1 MTGPVSNPIES
12 TSLTSIMN
20 LKSCNQ
26 SHESQVPRFNLK
38 KRTACSDPERASLTT
53 VSSALLSGL
62 FADAANAN
70 TQDICRV
77 SVVDEDP
84 RSDADNSVKKSR
96 LSPSRSIARCGKSF
110 KILDESLALSP
121 ERNQRSKTPNPLTED
136 SRSRDSLNFQL
147 HCVSNLS
154 SPNPYRDAADHT
166 GVTNRTEIIFPH
178 LPATVSNSSCGTLT
192 RSVSDLQ
199 KSLDENTQKETYGW
213 FVEMDE
219 YDDKP
224 DPYDATSTVPQSKS
238 GDLAFMA
245 ATAPK
250 AENHDAEVEWAKAA
264 DTVDDVLGDFF

>member
-1 MTGPVSNPIES
+1 MTDQSSQPIES
-12 TSLTSIMN
+12 TSLNSIIN
-20 LKSCNQ
+20 LKSFDL
-26 SHESQVPRFNLK
+26 SHDSQVPRFNLK
-38 KRTACSDPERASLTT
+38 KRTACSDPERVSLTT

-70 TQDICRV
+70 TQDPCRV

-96 LSPSRSIARCGKSF
+96 LSPTRSIARCGKSF
-110 KILDESLALSP
+110 KILDEALGMTP
-121 ERNQRSKTPNPLTED
+121 SKTQNSLTEL
-136 SRSRDSLNFQL
+136 SRKDSLNYQL

-154 SPNPYRDAADHT
+154 SPNPYRDAVQIKD
-166 GVTNRTEIIFPH
+166 GTNTTEIIFPR

-192 RSVSDLQ
+192 RSVSQLQ
-199 KSLDENTQKETYGW
+199 NSFEENSQKETYGW

-224 DPYDATSTVPQSKS
+224 DPYDTTSTVFHSKS
-238 GDLAFMA
+238 GKLAFMA